1 MKKTIQEL
9 RNKLFSK
16 EILSEHDL
24 LRLRG
29 GDGEED
35 KRKEIGGG
43 TSNMNSNFGGNGNGK
58 GNAGGVSTTGNNPGG
73 G

>member
-1 MKKTIQEL
+1 MRKTIQEI
-9 RNKLFSK
+9 RNRLFSK

-35 KRKEIGGG
+35 KRRELGRNMSMGNAANNNTNNYAGG
-43 TSNMNSNFGGNGNGK
+43 TSTGTPSD
-58 GNAGGVSTTGNNPGG
+58 STPP
-73 G
+73 

>member
-1 MKKTIQEL
+1 MKKTIQEI
-9 RNKLFSK
+9 RSKLFSK

-35 KRKEIGGG
+35 KRKGV
-43 TSNMNSNFGGNGNGK
+43 GGNFASISN
-58 GNAGGVSTTGNNPGG
+58 NNEGNNVNTNSITNNLPTP
-73 G
+73 

>member
-1 MKKTIQEL
+1 MKKTIQEF
-9 RNKLFSK
+9 RNRLFSK

-35 KRKEIGGG
+35 KRRELGRSMSMG
-43 TSNMNSNFGGNGNGK
+43 SN
-58 GNAGGVSTTGNNPGG
+58 STTGSTTDGNTTGTTSNNSTGTPP
-73 G
+73 

>member
-1 MKKTIQEL
+1 MKKTIQEI

-35 KRKEIGGG
+35 KRKDISGG
-43 TSNMNSNFGGNGNGK
+43 SNSNFGGNGNLN
-58 GNAGGVSTTGNNPGG
+58 GNAGGTSSTGNNPGG
-73 G
+73 D

>member
-1 MKKTIQEL
+1 MKKTIQEI
-9 RNKLFSK
+9 RNKLVSK
-16 EILSEHDL
+16 ELLSEHDL

-35 KRKEIGGG
+35 KRKGVGGP
-43 TSNMNSNFGGNGNGK
+43 NMSSNFGGNGNGN

>member
-35 KRKEIGGG
+35 KRKELGGG
-43 TSNMNSNFGGNGNGK
+43 ESNMMSNIAGITNINNNNVPGNIGN
-58 GNAGGVSTTGNNPGG
+58 NNPGG

>member
-1 MKKTIQEL
+1 MKKTIQEI

-35 KRKEIGGG
+35 KRKDIGGG
-43 TSNMNSNFGGNGNGK
+43 SNMSSSSTGGTNQ
-58 GNAGGVSTTGNNPGG
+58 TGNINNNPDGG
-73 G
+73 

>member
-1 MKKTIQEL
+1 MKKTIQEI

-29 GDGEED
+29 GDGEDD
-35 KRKEIGGG
+35 KRKDVGRSN
-43 TSNMNSNFGGNGNGK
+43 TSSNFGGNFN
-58 GNAGGVSTTGNNPGG
+58 NTSSTNTGGSTDGSTNPGG

>member
-1 MKKTIQEL
+1 MKKTIQEF
-9 RNKLFSK
+9 RNRLFSK

-35 KRKEIGGG
+35 KRRELGRSMSMSSGSNNNNATSG
-43 TSNMNSNFGGNGNGK
+43 TPSGTPSDGTG
-58 GNAGGVSTTGNNPGG
+58 STPP
-73 G
+73 

>member
-1 MKKTIQEL
+1 MKKTIQEI
-9 RNKLFSK
+9 RNRLFSK

-35 KRKEIGGG
+35 KRRELGRSLSIGSGFN
-43 TSNMNSNFGGNGNGK
+43 TN
-58 GNAGGVSTTGNNPGG
+58 STTTGTTTGTASTGTGSTPP
-73 G
+73 

>member
-1 MKKTIQEL
+1 MKKTIQEI
-9 RNKLFSK
+9 RNKLVSK
-16 EILSEHDL
+16 EILSESDL

-35 KRKEIGGG
+35 KRKDVGGPNG
-43 TSNMNSNFGGNGNGK
+43 PNMGSNFGGNGN
-58 GNAGGVSTTGNNPGG
+58 AGGNSTTGNNPGG